1 MDKIPED
8 MRAFIDLRIREGF
21 DSVHEIIKSASHYAL
36 ETLERSNLR
45 TEINSVVADSLVK
58 YRAEQGT
65 WGSLT
70 DCDRLDKAFA
80 SLNCQGIV
88 ARQNFSCC
96 NNCGFTEIWDEV
108 EQEEKHQSIEG
119 YVFYH
124 LQFTELAIKTGQL
137 LLAYGCIEEE
147 EADLTRVANR
157 IVVELRRFGLDAK
170 WQGSA
175 DYPIIVENIMW
186 QKRR

>member
-1 MDKIPED
+1 MDTIPED
-8 MRAFIDLRIREGF
+8 MRAFIDLQIREGF
-21 DSVHEIIKSASHYAL
+21 KSVHEIVESASHYAL
-36 ETLERSNLR
+36 ETLGNINLR
-45 TEINSVVADSLVK
+45 TEINRVVADSLVT

-65 WGSLT
+65 WESIT
-70 DCDRLDKAFA
+70 DCDRLDKAFV

-124 LQFTELAIKTGQL
+124 LQFTERAINTGQL

-147 EADLTRVANR
+147 EADLTRVVNR
-157 IVVELRRFGLDAK
+157 IVTELRRFGLYAK
-170 WQGSA
+170 WQVSA
-175 DYPIIVENIMW
+175 YDPIIVEGIVW